1 MNEKKHGYLKI
12 HKDWGECECGC
23 KRRIAP
29 PSLMCIVHGFFYI
42 ATHETEADEKGIT
55 SRSMR
60 FVTIQDSQPL
70 INEEAQMATPK
81 KKAVPKTDT
90 TEKKP
95 VTPVAKKAV
104 EPSKESALLKQTKAA
119 KEPKVPKITANSLCR
134 ELLLE
139 RAYTDQQIFE
149 KISKVFPDSKFTQ
162 GYISTCR
169 IDMNKGYYKKCLVD
183 KPIVRLVELDGKI
196 VPAEEASKVRA
207 ASAEEKRSAIKA
219 KKTVDAAAV
228 PKAAKKVLLIKKEQK
243 TE

>member
-1 MNEKKHGYLKI
+1 
-12 HKDWGECECGC
+12 
-23 KRRIAP
+23 
-29 PSLMCIVHGFFYI
+29 
-42 ATHETEADEKGIT
+42 
-55 SRSMR
+55 
-60 FVTIQDSQPL
+60 
-70 INEEAQMATPK
+70 MATPK
-81 KKAVPKTDT
+81 KKAVPKTDA

-104 EPSKESALLKQTKAA
+104 FSKKKAVEPSKEAALPKQTKAA

-169 IDMNKGYYKKCLVD
+169 IDVNKGYYKKCLVD
-183 KPIVRLVELDGKI
+183 KPIVRLVELNGKI

-228 PKAAKKVLLIKKEQK
+228 PKAAKKVLPIKKEQK